1 MARFGRAFPM
11 PQKIQRSRA
20 VTFDAVGTGFPTG
33 AGYLAS
39 TTLSWSHAA
48 AANAYLV
55 VDVYTDRTG
64 ITSVKWGSTPMTLLA
79 SAALSVP
86 SVGTATYA
94 RYGLAGVSGA
104 SSVNVTFSA
113 SAVWVCANSISY
125 LNVANQTTVLGTSGY
140 YSSTGT
146 ISQTVACPPL
156 ATVISGI
163 AAGSANGGSSLTSLT
178 GGNWRYNLSEIN
190 AGQPGFVYAL
200 LGVADSSATTTFSA
214 TVVNP
219 YNTQFYQKLS
229 TVLSPAPENR

>member
-1 MARFGRAFPM
+1 MAHLLRRFPM

-48 AANAYLV
+48 AANSYLV
-55 VDVYTDRTG
+55 ADVYTDRTG

-79 SAALSVP
+79 SAAVSVP
-86 SVGTATYA
+86 STGTGTYA

-125 LNVANQTTVLGTSGY
+125 LNVANQTTVLGTLGSI
-140 YSSTGT
+140 SSTGT

-163 AAGSANGGSSLTSLT
+163 AAGSYYGGSSLTSLT

-190 AGQPGFVYAL
+190 AGQPGYVYAL

-214 TVVNP
+214 TTAN
-219 YNTQFYQKLS
+219 QIYQQLS

>member
-1 MARFGRAFPM
+1 MAHLLRRFPM

-48 AANAYLV
+48 AANSYLV
-55 VDVYTDRTG
+55 ADVYTDRTG

-79 SAALSVP
+79 SAAVVVP
-86 SVGTATYA
+86 STGTGTYA

-104 SSVNVTFSA
+104 NSVNVTFSA

-163 AAGSANGGSSLTSLT
+163 TAGSYYGGSSLTSLT

-190 AGQPGFVYAL
+190 AGQPGYVYAL

-214 TVVNP
+214 TTAN
-219 YNTQFYQKLS
+219 QIYQQLS

>member
-1 MARFGRAFPM
+1 MAHLLRRFPM

-48 AANAYLV
+48 AANSYLV
-55 VDVYTDRTG
+55 ADVYTDRTG

-79 SAALSVP
+79 SAAVSVP
-86 SVGTATYA
+86 STGTGTYA

-125 LNVANQTTVLGTSGY
+125 LNVANQTTVLGTLGSI
-140 YSSTGT
+140 SSTGT

-163 AAGSANGGSSLTSLT
+163 AAGDYYGGSSLTSLT

-190 AGQPGFVYAL
+190 AGQPGYVYAL

-214 TVVNP
+214 TTAN
-219 YNTQFYQKLS
+219 QIYQQLS

>member
-1 MARFGRAFPM
+1 MAHLLRRFPM

-48 AANAYLV
+48 AANSYLV
-55 VDVYTDRTG
+55 ADVYTDRTG

-79 SAALSVP
+79 SAAVSVP
-86 SVGTATYA
+86 YTGTGTYA

-125 LNVANQTTVLGTSGY
+125 LNVANQTTVLGTSGN

-163 AAGSANGGSSLTSLT
+163 AAGSYGGGSPLTSLT
-178 GGNWRYNLSEIN
+178 GGNWRYNLSSYSAIY
-190 AGQPGFVYAL
+190 VYAL

-214 TVVNP
+214 TTAN
-219 YNTQFYQKLS
+219 QIYQQLS

>member
-1 MARFGRAFPM
+1 MAHLLRRFPM

-48 AANAYLV
+48 AANSYLV
-55 VDVYTDRTG
+55 ADVYTDRTG

-79 SAALSVP
+79 SAAVSVP
-86 SVGTATYA
+86 YTGTGTYA

-125 LNVANQTTVLGTSGY
+125 LNVANQTTVLGTLGSI
-140 YSSTGT
+140 SSTGT

-163 AAGSANGGSSLTSLT
+163 AAGDYYGGSSLTSLT

-190 AGQPGFVYAL
+190 AGQPGYVYAL

-214 TVVNP
+214 TTAN
-219 YNTQFYQKLS
+219 QIYQQLS